1 MLESLPWMMCS
12 AGMRRCRREDGEGAP
27 GVDGFLLL
35 YCEAVHQGLH
45 NTGWESAHAAPGS
58 SGLAKDQRKVGDY
71 FGEAGERAAL
81 DLGDVLKPRAV
92 QRCACF
98 ILPTASWQDIA
109 CFDGKSAV
117 LLDVQPWFMLH
128 VMGPAINEQWSRD
141 PIPGWRRAPHSHSP
155 SGPVAGTWAGV
166 DEEGMLP
173 KKTCQEAGDAGK
185 CGSLPTE
192 GAPALPKAVWAG
204 KAGEGMQRL
213 PADLS
218 QTVHGFPEQP
228 RCQRCRAVTASQSL
242 EEEGRGHS
250 KGEEK
255 APSWKGGNLAT
266 Y

>member
-1 MLESLPWMMCS
+1 MEKEH
-12 AGMRRCRREDGEGAP
+12 GGG
-27 GVDGFLLL
+27 DGFLLL
-35 YCEAVHQGLH
+35 YCVG
-45 NTGWESAHAAPGS
+45 APVTRAGKVLVQPW
-58 SGLAKDQRKVGDY
+58 GAQVFLGGQRKVGDC
-71 FGEAGERAAL
+71 FGEVGERAAP
-81 DLGDVLKPRAV
+81 DLGDVPKPRAV
-92 QRCACF
+92 QRRACF
-98 ILPTASWQDIA
+98 ILPAASWQDVG

-117 LLDVQPWFMLH
+117 LLDGQPRFTSR
-128 VMGPAINEQWSRD
+128 VTGPAINEQRSRD
-141 PIPGWRRAPHSHSP
+141 PVLGWHRALQSRSP
-155 SGPVAGTWAGV
+155 SGPWIGV
-166 DEEGMLP
+166 DEEGGYWK
-173 KKTCQEAGDAGK
+173 KKTCQGAGGAGK

-192 GAPALPKAVWAG
+192 GAPALPEAVRAG